1 MPRRPA
7 LPDPARLAHNVG
19 MAIGNLRANG
29 LRSALTMLGVVLGVS
44 TVMTMATIVQ
54 GVRNQIVR
62 TIEVAGPTTFYVLR
76 YFSTTPVDPQNLPYE
91 VRIRPELRAAE
102 AERLRL
108 LPEVRFAAL
117 WGQGFVRLEYG
128 GTRTQGMA
136 IFGADDRF
144 TEIQGGELVAGRWF
158 SPAELASGAPVV
170 VLQERQ
176 ARRVFGREE
185 PLGKVLRVGGRPA
198 TVIGLWQ
205 EPANIF
211 APPGQETGAVI
222 PFRFLDHAFTF
233 DRVNALWIPVKP
245 RAGVSVAEAQAAVT
259 VALRE
264 TRHLRPGEPSTF
276 DLVTQDQ
283 ILDIFNRLSGAFFLV
298 MLALSSVALLVGG
311 IGVMAIM
318 MVSVTDRTR
327 EIGVR
332 KALGATRADIRQQ
345 FLVEAGV
352 LTLLGG
358 VVGIACGLGLGRVAG
373 WALQVEAGPP
383 WVAAAIAT
391 VVSVAIGVVFGF
403 LPANRAARL
412 DPIEALRYE

>member
-1 MPRRPA
+1 MRHV
-7 LPDPARLAHNVG
+7 PDLDRLGHNVT
-19 MAIGNLRANG
+19 MALDNLRASK
-29 LRSALTMLGVVLGVS
+29 LRSALTILGVVMGVA
-44 TVMTMATIVQ
+44 TVMTMATIVS

-62 TIEVAGPTTFYVLR
+62 TIEVAGPSTFYVLR
-76 YFSTTPVDPQNLPYE
+76 WFSTTPVDPQNLPKE
-91 VRIRPELRAAE
+91 VRIRPELAVAE
-102 AERLRL
+102 AERVKR
-108 LPEVRFAAL
+108 LPEVGYASIWA
-117 WGQGFVRLEYG
+117 QTFVRLEYAG
-128 GTRTQGMA
+128 VRTQGMA
-136 IFGADDRF
+136 VFGADERY

-158 SPAELASGAPVV
+158 TPAELKAGANVV
-170 VLQERQ
+170 VLQETQ

-211 APPGQETGAVI
+211 APPGQEVGAII
-222 PFRFLDHAFTF
+222 PFRFLDRSYTY
-233 DRVNALWIPVKP
+233 DKTNALWIPVKP
-245 RAGVSVAEAQAAVT
+245 RAGVSVSEAQSAVT

-264 TRHLRPGEPSTF
+264 MRRLKPGDPNSF

-283 ILDIFNRLSGAFFLV
+283 ILDTFNSLTSVFFLV
-298 MLALSSVALLVGG
+298 MIALSSVALLVGG

-332 KALGATRADIRQQ
+332 KAIGATRADIRQQ
-345 FLVEAGV
+345 FLVEAAT

-358 VVGIACGLGLGRVAG
+358 GVGIAVGLGLGRVAG
-373 WALQVEAGPP
+373 WALAVESSPP
-383 WVAAAIAT
+383 GTAAAIAT
-391 VVSVAIGVVFGF
+391 VVSIAIGLAFGL
-403 LPANRAARL
+403 LPAQRAARL

>member
-1 MPRRPA
+1 MRHVPDLDRLGHTVTMA
-7 LPDPARLAHNVG
+7 LD
-19 MAIGNLRANG
+19 NLRASK
-29 LRSALTMLGVVLGVS
+29 LRSALTILGVVMGVA
-44 TVMTMATIVQ
+44 TVMTMATIVS

-62 TIEVAGPTTFYVLR
+62 TIEVAGPSTFYVLR
-76 YFSTTPVDPQNLPYE
+76 WFSTTPVDPQNLPKE
-91 VRIRPELRAAE
+91 VRIRPELAVAE
-102 AERLRL
+102 AERVKR
-108 LPEVRFAAL
+108 LPEVGYASIWA
-117 WGQGFVRLEYG
+117 QTFVRLEYAG
-128 GTRTQGMA
+128 VRTQGMA
-136 IFGADDRF
+136 VFGADERY

-158 SPAELASGAPVV
+158 TPAELKAGANVV
-170 VLQERQ
+170 VLQETQ

-211 APPGQETGAVI
+211 APPGQEVGAII
-222 PFRFLDHAFTF
+222 PFRFLDRSYTY
-233 DRVNALWIPVKP
+233 DKTNALWIPVKP
-245 RAGVSVAEAQAAVT
+245 RAGVSVSEAQSAVT

-264 TRHLRPGEPSTF
+264 MRRLKPGDPNSF

-283 ILDIFNRLSGAFFLV
+283 ILDTFNSLTSVFFLV
-298 MLALSSVALLVGG
+298 MIALSSVALLVGG

-332 KALGATRADIRQQ
+332 KAIGATRADIRQQ
-345 FLVEAGV
+345 FLVEAAT

-358 VVGIACGLGLGRVAG
+358 GVGIAVGLGLGRVAG
-373 WALQVEAGPP
+373 WALAVESSPP
-383 WVAAAIAT
+383 WTAAAIAT
-391 VVSVAIGVVFGF
+391 VVSIAIGLAFGL
-403 LPANRAARL
+403 LPAQRAARL